1 MPSLTRKRAVPTDNG
16 SMTPVKRSRRAN
28 KVIQESG
35 LDNSDPN
42 PRPEQVLMQEPT
54 EKVIKFK
61 PSEDATLRKQ
71 TDQPEEDNST
81 IRKKGKQEAQDIDIK
96 TSNSPKKGG
105 KRVKTK
111 EISAKIEEEKEK
123 EAIDVEVEGP
133 APKKSRKR
141 KATTQ
146 EKETDQAHDEPT
158 PKKTKAKRKTKEEK
172 EAEAMPLA
180 ARSTGLRMFIG
191 AHVSGAKGVQNAV
204 TNCVHIGGN
213 AFALFLKSQRKW
225 ENPPLQDEH
234 RDGFKSNC
242 TEHKYNATKHILPHG
257 SYLVNL
263 AQEDPDKAK
272 QAYSSFIEDLHRCEA
287 LGIKLYNFH
296 PGTTNNAPRPAAIA
310 RIASALNRAHASTTT
325 VTPLLETMAGS
336 GNVIGSTF
344 DDLAS
349 IIALVNDKSRIG
361 ICLDTCHLF
370 AAGYDLRSPT
380 SFSAVMND
388 LDKTVGLAYV
398 KALHLNDSKA
408 PFGSRRDLHAN
419 IGTGF
424 LGLSAFWNVMNE
436 KRFEG
441 LPMVLET
448 PIDRKVDGGEGN
460 DERANKDMPSEG
472 EEDEQAT
479 TGKGSAKGKGKIKS
493 SAKPKEK
500 TIEDKS
506 IWAREIKLLE
516 SLIGMDTESEEFKTM
531 EKDLADQGAEERE
544 KYQEAFERKLEK
556 EQKVKT
562 KDIGSFFVKGKG
574 KGKPKANGKVQED
587 VEDAGSPLSEL
598 SDLTDDSDK

>member
-1 MPSLTRKRAVPTDNG
+1 MPSLSRKRGAPPDNNAT
-16 SMTPVKRSRRAN
+16 TPVKRSRRA
-28 KVIQESG
+28 KRESHESSPDG
-35 LDNSDPN
+35 SDIE
-42 PRPEQVLMQEPT
+42 PRTEQVLVQGTNKKVTRSKRAQAAPLPGGTNERGRTGSATQE
-54 EKVIKFK
+54 V
-61 PSEDATLRKQ
+61 
-71 TDQPEEDNST
+71 
-81 IRKKGKQEAQDIDIK
+81 KQEVENNDIAITK
-96 TSNSPKKGG
+96 TPRKGG
-105 KRVKTK
+105 NRVKTQTA
-111 EISAKIEEEKEK
+111 SAKEERREEEGVAAVQTTPKKARKRKAANGE
-123 EAIDVEVEGP
+123 EEEQAHDDP
-133 APKKSRKR
+133 APKKVKG
-141 KATTQ
+141 
-146 EKETDQAHDEPT
+146 
-158 PKKTKAKRKTKEEK
+158 KRKTKEEK

-191 AHVSGAKGVQNAV
+191 AHVSGAKGVQNSV

-242 TEHKYNATKHILPHG
+242 IEHQYDATKHILPHG

-272 QAYSSFIEDLHRCEA
+272 QAYDSFLEDLQRCEA
-287 LGIKLYNFH
+287 LGVKLYNFH
-296 PGTTNNAPRPAAIA
+296 PGTTNNAPRSAAIA

-344 DDLAS
+344 NDLAS
-349 IIALVNDKSRIG
+349 IISLIENKSRVG
-361 ICLDTCHLF
+361 VCLDTCHLF
-370 AAGYDLRSPT
+370 AAGYDLRTPT
-380 SFSAVMND
+380 SFSAVIQD
-388 LDKTVGLAYV
+388 LDETVGLQYV

-424 LGLSAFWNVMNE
+424 LGLRAFWNVMNE

-448 PIDRKVDGGEGN
+448 PIDRKVDGGEGEMKVKKDVGN
-460 DERANKDMPSEG
+460 DG
-472 EEDEQAT
+472 EEEPAT
-479 TGKGSAKGKGKIKS
+479 GQKGRGKATSKDKGPAKP
-493 SAKPKEK
+493 PKEK
-500 TIEDKS
+500 TVEDKS

-516 SLIGMDTESEEFKTM
+516 SLIGMDVEGEEFKWM
-531 EKDLADQGAEERE
+531 EKELADQGAEERE
-544 KYQEAFERKLEK
+544 KHLEAFERKLEK

-562 KDIGSFFVKGKG
+562 KDIGSFFVKGKAKTKA
-574 KGKPKANGKVQED
+574 KGDGNVQQA

-598 SDLTDDSDK
+598 SDLSDDSDK